1 VIAFDGTEK
10 AARAGRQLRLCDV
23 DATWMRPGDEALPN
37 VLTHNAS
44 TQTRAPREL
53 PASALLHLCMLL
65 TGLATAMLGPIL
77 PLIAHHWQLQDQQS
91 GLLLMAQFAGSF
103 SGGLTVQKH
112 LRRSLL
118 LGLTAAAVGFTI
130 FALAPSLAFAFV
142 PLYGAGW
149 GVGQVITATNIIAGR
164 RFGTRRG
171 AQLALLNFSWS
182 FGAMLAPLLAAWL
195 TPRFALPHLIE
206 GFSGCI
212 LLVLLTLL
220 IEFRGAAAEVL
231 STSDIKTFAG
241 DASLASR
248 SRLAPG
254 SYVYFIA
261 LLFFYGGVETS
272 LSGWLTTYALRYGER
287 TLALSEYVTL
297 MFWSAITAGRA
308 ITSLL
313 LLRLR
318 ESTLQRVSLILA
330 AVFTA
335 SLAVA
340 HGAWAIAACAVLIGL
355 SLAPFFPTA
364 FSILMGDRPSAR
376 QAGVVLAMS
385 GVGASLL
392 PSIMGVVST
401 HTGSLQV
408 ALAIPLFAAIVLLGM
423 SFFPPT
429 PTLGSDATAGSEMAG
444 DGV

>member
-1 VIAFDGTEK
+1 LT
-10 AARAGRQLRLCDV
+10 RN
-23 DATWMRPGDEALPN
+23 AL
-37 VLTHNAS
+37 A
-44 TQTRAPREL
+44 QKEQAREL
-53 PASALLHLCMLL
+53 PAA
-65 TGLATAMLGPIL
+65 TLAR
-77 PLIAHHWQLQDQQS
+77 HWQLQDQQS

-103 SGGLTVQKH
+103 SGGMTVQKH

-118 LGLTAAAVGFTI
+118 LGLTAASLGFTG
-130 FALAPSLAFAFV
+130 FAIAPSLAFALV
-142 PLYGAGW
+142 PLYLGGW

-164 RFGTRRG
+164 RFGTHRG
-171 AQLALLNFSWS
+171 AQIALLNFSWS

-195 TPRFALPHLIE
+195 TPRFALPHLLE
-206 GFSGCI
+206 GFSVCI
-212 LLVLLTLL
+212 LAVLLMLL
-220 IEFRGAAAEVL
+220 VEFRGAAPEVV
-231 STSDIKTFAG
+231 SNSDIKTFAG
-241 DASLASR
+241 DTASASR
-248 SRLAPG
+248 SRLAAG
-254 SYVYFIA
+254 AYLYFTV

-287 TLALSEYVTL
+287 TLALSEYITL
-297 MFWSAITAGRA
+297 MFWSSITAGRA

-318 ESTLQRVSLILA
+318 ESTLQRASLILA

-340 HGAWAIAACAVLIGL
+340 HGALAIAACAVLIGL

-385 GVGASLL
+385 GVGAAML

-401 HTGSLQV
+401 HTGSLQI

-429 PTLGSDATAGSEMAG
+429 PTLGHTAGAE
-444 DGV
+444 V